1 MLLPNRRR
9 VENIED
15 VKEQIGKIISN
26 NARKIESNLK
36 VTVTEIQSLV
46 SEISEFNDNWTK
58 SPTIYRIAWISNSQ
72 EGIVKNIT
80 FKENI
85 VLPDVSHDLELII
98 KMLNH
103 MRESKNLKATKM
115 PLFIHPDEISITHK
129 EGKFPYQRIT
139 IISQIAIVFQKG
151 RIKYVGVVI
160 DRNYVLLQNKLIE
173 LFT

>member
-9 VENIED
+9 VKNIED

-36 VTVTEIQSLV
+36 VTVTEILSLV
-46 SEISEFNDNWTK
+46 SEISEFNDNWTNHP
-58 SPTIYRIAWISNSQ
+58 SIHRIAWINNPK
-72 EGIVKNIT
+72 EDTVKKIT
-80 FKENI
+80 FEENI

-98 KMLNH
+98 RMLNH
-103 MRESKNLKATKM
+103 MRENKNLKATKM
-115 PLFIHPDEISITHK
+115 PLFIHPDEISIAYK

-139 IISQIAIVFQKG
+139 ITSQIAIVFQKG
-151 RIKYVGVVI
+151 RINYVGVVI

>member
-9 VENIED
+9 VKNIED

-36 VTVTEIQSLV
+36 VTITEILSLV
-46 SEISEFNDNWTK
+46 SEISEFNDNWTNHP
-58 SPTIYRIAWISNSQ
+58 SIHRIAWINNPK
-72 EGIVKNIT
+72 EDTVKKIT
-80 FKENI
+80 FEENI

-98 KMLNH
+98 RMLNH

-115 PLFIHPDEISITHK
+115 PLFIHPDEISIAHK

-139 IISQIAIVFQKG
+139 ITSQIVIVFQKG